1 MAIAIGVGT
10 VRGTGTNNADGTIQP
25 SMSGGCSS
33 KTSCSG
39 SAIAALN
46 FTDGKTIIYD
56 FIPATAQIKATQR
69 DIVSVYTCN
78 NCHKDANATTT
89 SGITTRGLI
98 FHGSGG
104 RNDVTACVT
113 CHTDQTRGQIDTSL
127 ASVNGVYTGTNGL
140 VLDGYAVAD
149 FPIMVHKFHMSSQL
163 VKSGTGYYVGATSY
177 MFPTKGAAF
186 IKKADSKLCYNCH
199 TTNKTSIN
207 EDNWKTK
214 PSRIACGSCHD
225 GIDWAT
231 GLMTKSVNPATTDI
245 THGGGK
251 QLDDSKCA
259 SCHPA
264 SYIISKHAL

>member
-1 MAIAIGVGT
+1 M
-10 VRGTGTNNADGTIQP
+10 
-25 SMSGGCSS
+25 SM
-33 KTSCSG
+33 T
-39 SAIAALN
+39 
-46 FTDGKTIIYD
+46 
-56 FIPATAQIKATQR
+56 QI
-69 DIVSVYTCN
+69 
-78 NCHKDANATTT
+78 
-89 SGITTRGLI
+89 
-98 FHGSGG
+98 
-104 RNDVTACVT
+104 
-113 CHTDQTRGQIDTSL
+113 
-127 ASVNGVYTGTNGL
+127 
-140 VLDGYAVAD
+140 
-149 FPIMVHKFHMSSQL
+149 
-163 VKSGTGYYVGATSY
+163 
-177 MFPTKGAAF
+177 AF